1 MKNFFQYIFSKSSVF
16 LFYIGL
22 SLAIILTGSFF
33 YLATNYP
40 TLLINA
46 EPSEFDFF
54 KSTTLLGKFYIIS
67 GIFPNFLFLI
77 LIFRLIKFIISAFL
91 ELLIRFFEILGSILG
106 LIFSN
111 ENFNKLEKTFASNK
125 PKINKKVKKTVKT
138 LNLNKSEKNVF
149 WMAPIAALGVGILP
163 LPIGY
168 YMLSRLIVSGCAL
181 YFAHKFYKKKTT
193 TKLWIFGFFV
203 VLYNPIAPIYLYEKA
218 IWILINIP
226 TIYYFYINRRFA

>member
-16 LFYIGL
+16 LFYTGL
-22 SLAIILTGSFF
+22 SLAIILTASFF
-33 YLATNYP
+33 YLAINYP
-40 TLLINA
+40 TLLFNA
-46 EPSEFDFF
+46 EPKEFDFF
-54 KSTTLLGKFYIIS
+54 KSTTLLGKFYMIS

-77 LIFRLIKFIISAFL
+77 LIFRLIKFIISIFL
-91 ELLIRFFEILGSILG
+91 ELLIGFFEILGSILG

-111 ENFNKLEKTFASNK
+111 KNINRLEKTFASNK
-125 PKINKKVKKTVKT
+125 PKIEKRIKKTAKT

-149 WMAPIAALGVGILP
+149 WMAPIGALGIGILP

-218 IWILINIP
+218 IWVIINIP